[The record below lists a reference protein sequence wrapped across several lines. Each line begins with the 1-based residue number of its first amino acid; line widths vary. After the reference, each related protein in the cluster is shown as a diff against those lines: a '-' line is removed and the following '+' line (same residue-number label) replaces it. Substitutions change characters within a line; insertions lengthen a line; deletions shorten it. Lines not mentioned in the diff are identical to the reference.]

1 MKAGMISKE
10 DLTNN
15 SFKLACQFLNYPN
28 KSTKTTTMF
37 TAYYSKPHCIW
48 CAMILSFALL
58 TTSCAKTIQFQ
69 SSQVVPAARGS
80 VKYKK
85 DKNNNY
91 LINIHLVNLA
101 ESNRLTPPRKVYV
114 VWMETQDDRT
124 KNIGQIIS
132 GSTFMSKK
140 LKASFETSSVFKPRR
155 IFISAED
162 EATTSYPNLPL
173 ILSTGNF
180 WHYVQHPRIN

>member
-1 MKAGMISKE
+1 MSTAFHLKHHYITFAMMLAVMLLIS
-10 DLTNN
+10 
-15 SFKLACQFLNYPN
+15 
-28 KSTKTTTMF
+28 
-37 TAYYSKPHCIW
+37 
-48 CAMILSFALL
+48 
-58 TTSCAKTIQFQ
+58 SCAKTIQFQ
-69 SSQVVPAARGS
+69 SSQLVPAARGS

-85 DKNNNY
+85 DKNKNY

-132 GSTFMSKK
+132 GSQFMSKK
-140 LKASFETSSVFKPRR
+140 LKASFETSSAFKPRR

-162 EATTSYPNLPL
+162 EATTPYPNIPI
-173 ILSTGNF
+173 ILSTGSF
-180 WHYVQHPRIN
+180 